1 TYTAKVSGRSITF
14 GCIGSVSETSTMT
27 TSGAAENGSETL
39 RQPLANVH
47 RRANT
52 VEDEAGMAEFQ
63 TAMMLPSWANVADTY
78 WADAATYFPKGS
90 RITSWLPGIPRLLF
104 PTAES
109 VATSK
114 TLVGADPNGE
124 TRSKLTIVIANERN
138 ADRPMLRAI
147 VASQR
152 LEARDDT

>member
-1 TYTAKVSGRSITF
+1 
-14 GCIGSVSETSTMT
+14 MT

-78 WADAATYFPKGS
+78 WAD
-90 RITSWLPGIPRLLF
+90 
-104 PTAES
+104 
-109 VATSK
+109 VAT
-114 TLVGADPNGE
+114 TEGDPKEREAMFPARSRLICTGTS
-124 TRSKLTIVIANERN
+124 TRSPAAGPPSARIRIVRGEVNTVAG
-138 ADRPMLRAI
+138 LRYGT
-147 VASQR
+147 VGGG
-152 LEARDDT
+152 